1 MGCPIL
7 ARQALDRVMTEPTAQ
22 PEHKQ
27 SLFARV
33 ATWLNMDSPQGLTH
47 QLFVVISF
55 LFALYLAAFTV
66 LGWAQS
72 CSGKQWLQ
80 ITVAAMLISA
90 ASVGAGWLLGFLFGL
105 PRSIEKAEDRRLHGY
120 LSNTNLLDVS
130 DWLTKIIVGISLV
143 QIGNLPSALGRLG
156 RSIAPMLGYSPQRNP
171 SCAAAVITS
180 EGAIGGTGVAMC
192 LSTLVIAF
200 SAGYLFTRVILLRVL
215 RQAEQDETENDG
227 QPPGPR
233 RGPPRQADSS
243 TPRTSSPKPPR

>member
-1 MGCPIL
+1 
-7 ARQALDRVMTEPTAQ
+7 MTEKPTAQ
-22 PEHKQ
+22 PEHSKPSTGKPKEPSTGKPKDKQ
-27 SLFARV
+27 SLLARF
-33 ATWLNMDSPQGLTH
+33 ATWLAVDSPQGLTH
-47 QLFVVISF
+47 QLFVVILF
-55 LFALYLAAFTV
+55 LFALYLAAFIL

-72 CSGKQWLQ
+72 CDGKQWLQ

-90 ASVGAGWLLGFLFGL
+90 ASVGVGWVLGFLFGL
-105 PRSIEKAEDRRLHGY
+105 PRSIEKAEDPGLHGY

-156 RSIAPMLGYSPQRNP
+156 RSIAPMLGYSPQPNP

-180 EGAIGGTGVAMC
+180 EGAIGGIGVAMC

-200 SAGYLFTRVILLRVL
+200 SSGYLFTRVILLRVL

-233 RGPPRQADSS
+233 RGPPRQVDSS
-243 TPRTSSPKPPR
+243 TP